1 MTNKK
6 VFLALAFETVT
17 AFFVYRVTQRFDH
30 AFGSFKIINVFTFL
44 LVETKTEITFP
55 TGREILHAG
64 ISDFE
69 AWAYCCLIRV
79 VMSQVDEQNV
89 KPF

>member
-1 MTNKK
+1 MNAT
-6 VFLALAFETVT
+6 ALCRTFSSLV
-17 AFFVYRVTQRFDH
+17 DH
-30 AFGSFKIINVFTFL
+30 P
-44 LVETKTEITFP
+44 KTEITFP

-69 AWAYCCLIRV
+69 AWAYCCLIRA

-89 KPF
+89 KPFYCVPTSISSCASLAPVAFS